1 MQRDE
6 QVRLLK
12 GLISHLDANTNVD
25 AGGLMENPAE
35 TYTCEKRFA
44 KEWDTFFKNHPQ
56 IVGMTGDLPQPG
68 TFFTRDD
75 FGMPLLATRN
85 KKGTFKAFA
94 NVCAH
99 RAVVVENEKK
109 GIKSSFTCPFHGWTY
124 DDSGKLIGFPKP
136 DHFGE
141 INKSCYGLTELPCIE
156 QYGFLWVHPNPK
168 GKISLKK
175 IFGSKLMEEFD
186 AWGFENLTL
195 TREEEIIT
203 DMNWKLAID
212 TFGETYHF
220 PILHK
225 NTLFEGF
232 HGNVQMFDTFGR
244 NARLILCL
252 RDIDNMRHE
261 PISNWHIK
269 KGAFPVYFFFPNVIL
284 NVSDTGVIL
293 VREYPLEHSPHKSVS
308 KVSYYFTPE
317 ALEYFNPEKM
327 KQMEELPGENPYE
340 SFGQIVR
347 DEDYVVAAASHKG
360 LRSGAV
366 QHVTFGKNEPALH
379 HYHNTFREALG
390 IKALPLKKI

>member
-44 KEWDTFFKNHPQ
+44 EEWNTFFKNHPQ

-109 GIKSSFTCPFHGWTY
+109 GTKSSFTCPFHGWTY

-141 INKSCYGLTELPCIE
+141 INKSCYGLTELPCLE

-168 GKISLKK
+168 GKI
-175 IFGSKLMEEFD
+175 
-186 AWGFENLTL
+186 
-195 TREEEIIT
+195 
-203 DMNWKLAID
+203 
-212 TFGETYHF
+212 
-220 PILHK
+220 
-225 NTLFEGF
+225 
-232 HGNVQMFDTFGR
+232 
-244 NARLILCL
+244 
-252 RDIDNMRHE
+252 
-261 PISNWHIK
+261 
-269 KGAFPVYFFFPNVIL
+269 
-284 NVSDTGVIL
+284 
-293 VREYPLEHSPHKSVS
+293 
-308 KVSYYFTPE
+308 
-317 ALEYFNPEKM
+317 
-327 KQMEELPGENPYE
+327 
-340 SFGQIVR
+340 
-347 DEDYVVAAASHKG
+347 
-360 LRSGAV
+360 
-366 QHVTFGKNEPALH
+366 
-379 HYHNTFREALG
+379 
-390 IKALPLKKI
+390 